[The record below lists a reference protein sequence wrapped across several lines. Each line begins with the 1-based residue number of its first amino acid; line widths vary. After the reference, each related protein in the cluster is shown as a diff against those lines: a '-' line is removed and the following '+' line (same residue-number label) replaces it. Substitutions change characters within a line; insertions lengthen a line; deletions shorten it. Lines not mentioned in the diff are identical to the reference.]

1 MTSEEFQEYLRS
13 LPPEVQAAL
22 ADALKPLGDYAARA
36 AEVRDRIAEEFP
48 KLNPPLRAVLSLALA
63 RYR

>member
-1 MTSEEFQEYLRS
+1 MTKEEFQEYLDS
-13 LPPEVQAAL
+13 LPPEIQVAVAN
-22 ADALKPLGDYAARA
+22 ALKPLRDYAARA
-36 AEVRDRIAEEFP
+36 TEVRERMADEFP